1 MIYYNSES
9 PLQLRP
15 RVRKGDMVL
24 VDGLEALL
32 ILTEKEVN
40 NNKEPRVKKMG
51 PNSELHSS
59 SLKIRRKR
67 FLNSIFWNLRVL
79 HNANLSLL
87 IQMARTVYSTNFIS
101 SWAKESILL
110 ATEEYTSYN
119 SNVMIVEDVQS

>member
-15 RVRKGDMVL
+15 QVREGDMVL
-24 VDGLEALL
+24 VDGLDALA
-32 ILTEKEVN
+32 ILTEKEV

-51 PNSELHSS
+51 SNSELHSS

-87 IQMARTVYSTNFIS
+87 IQMARTMYSTNFIS

-119 SNVMIVEDVQS
+119 SNVMIVEDVRS